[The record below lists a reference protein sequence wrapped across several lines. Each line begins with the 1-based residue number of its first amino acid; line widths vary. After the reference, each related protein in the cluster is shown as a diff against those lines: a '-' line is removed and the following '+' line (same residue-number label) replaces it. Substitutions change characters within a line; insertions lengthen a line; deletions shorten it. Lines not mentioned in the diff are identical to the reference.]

1 MKNFSGLRLFIV
13 TTTLL
18 FSSSAYSQYSI
29 ISTIRVD
36 GANAFALLGKDR
48 KNFGFGVI
56 DSKGTL
62 VWQIDIQGAPMEL
75 SRFGDNALVI
85 YGDRFRAFKPTRE
98 IYAALINVKMR
109 KIVKQKL
116 IFKNDS
122 KSVIDPWF
130 LNDPDGYFSRMLIR
144 KNGLTTGFGSG
155 YTNSTAKEKQTLEL
169 KSISID
175 DELSTHANYIK
186 GNVLSSEF
194 VNAVA
199 GYHKDLY
206 ITSFADGTITMERFD
221 DKDELKGK
229 LTKAISLKRNSQFFD
244 LVKYDTI
251 EPNCVDLAITYFNDQ
266 KMKLMPL
273 FRFDFNRKTVIET
286 ETIDLNKN
294 YVSSLEEANGN
305 NKLHHFHEINAIQ
318 PVQII
323 EDNNKTIVLKEIQF
337 QQLNGKSEVYF
348 RMGSIISIYSKDLKL
363 LYEIPIDKISSN
375 FISDFPGIYGHVK
388 DGKLYLITN
397 NKKGLGFK
405 TILYVLNVND
415 GTITSKDIKSDH
427 SGPKWLT
434 MPNQTIWFGTN
445 YLVPFT
451 SEKKSVRLKL
461 DSELLLQEYEN

>member
-1 MKNFSGLRLFIV
+1 MKKIPGLKAFIV
-13 TTTLL
+13 AVVMLI
-18 FSSSAYSQYSI
+18 SVPSYSQYSI
-29 ISTIRVD
+29 ISTIPVNES
-36 GANAFALLGKDR
+36 NAFALLGKDR
-48 KNFGFGVI
+48 KNFGFGI
-56 DSKGTL
+56 INSKGTL
-62 VWQIDIQGAPMEL
+62 VWNLDIEGNPMQM

-85 YGDRFRAFKPTRE
+85 YSGRFRAFKPVSE
-98 IYAALINVKMR
+98 IYAAVIDVKAR

-116 IFKNDS
+116 IYKNDS
-122 KSVIDPWF
+122 KNVIDPWI

-144 KNGLTTGFGSG
+144 KNALSTGFGSG

-175 DELSTHANYIK
+175 DELSTHENNIK

-229 LTKAISLKRNSQFFD
+229 LTKAISLKRNGQLFD

-266 KMKLMPL
+266 KMNLLPL
-273 FRFDFNRKTVIET
+273 FRFDFNRKTVIGT
-286 ETIDLNKN
+286 ETVDLNKN
-294 YVSSLEEANGN
+294 YVSSLEETNGN

-337 QQLNGKSEVYF
+337 QQLNGKSEEYF

-375 FISDFPGIYGHVK
+375 FISGFPGIYGYVK
-388 DGKLYLITN
+388 GDKLYLITN

-405 TILYVLNVND
+405 TILYVVNIND
-415 GTITSKDIKSDH
+415 GTITSKDIKSEH

-434 MPNQTIWFGTN
+434 IPDRTIWFSKN
-445 YLVPFT
+445 YLVPFI
-451 SEKKSVRLKL
+451 SEKSSTRLKL
-461 DSELLLQEYEN
+461 DSDLVLQDYE